1 MSFKSEEASVQ
12 KENKKDLIT
21 GVVFLG
27 ISLGI
32 FAASFSIKKL
42 VVSFI
47 GSSFVPQVT
56 ALLLAGLS
64 VLLIIQSLSDA
75 GAGRTARADGVPHP
89 DTGRKARFS
98 TIATF
103 VLLFCYLFF
112 LESVGFLITTA
123 VYLFA
128 QFWVLSKKK
137 PNLLMYALIAVL
149 SSVIIYYIFVKI
161 FILMLPAGIFG

>member
-1 MSFKSEEASVQ
+1 MQ
-12 KENKKDLIT
+12 KENKKDFIT
-21 GVVFLG
+21 GFVFLG
-27 ISLGI
+27 IAATI

-47 GSSFVPQVT
+47 GSAFVPQVT

-64 VLLIIQSLSDA
+64 VLLIVQSLSMS
-75 GAGRTARADGVPHP
+75 GAGRTEKEKTAPPSP
-89 DTGRKARFS
+89 DAAKKARFS
-98 TIATF
+98 IIATF

-128 QFWVLSKKK
+128 QFWVLSRKK
-137 PNLLMYALIAVL
+137 PNLPMYALIAVL
-149 SSVIIYYIFVKI
+149 SSVIIYYIFVKV